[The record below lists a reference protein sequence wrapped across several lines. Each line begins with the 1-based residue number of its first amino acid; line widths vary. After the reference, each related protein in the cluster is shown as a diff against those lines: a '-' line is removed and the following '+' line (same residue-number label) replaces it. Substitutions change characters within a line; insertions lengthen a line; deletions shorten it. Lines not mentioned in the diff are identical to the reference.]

1 MPYIRCEHGS
11 SVANGKPIRP
21 TTEWSI
27 GVGLWLEAG
36 QETLCEAFWQLI
48 ALGLG
53 PHNGAQFCVKFKG
66 ALAISAAPE
75 MDHDFF
81 NLGIGEL

>member
-36 QETLCEAFWQLI
+36 QETVREAFRQMI

-53 PHNGAQFCVKFKG
+53 PHNGAQFGVEFKG
-66 ALAISAAPE
+66 ALAVSAAPE
-75 MDHDFF
+75 VDHDFL
-81 NLGIGEL
+81 NLGVGEL